1 MSALETRRRQ
11 ATVDRLMDDLRRL
24 VEEERGERYPADG
37 THEQAE
43 RLRWDIANLVRST
56 ANEDAVDST
65 RTELRGLRPPRG
77 RASPPRRPFPRAPAG

>member
-24 VEEERGERYPADG
+24 VEEERGDRHPADG

-43 RLRWDIANLVRST
+43 RLRWDIAQLVKST
-56 ANEDAVDST
+56 ANERAVDWI
-65 RTELRGLRPPRG
+65 RTEHRG
-77 RASPPRRPFPRAPAG
+77 RHAPGRSLSRRPFPRAPAG